1 MSPNGCTLS
10 LGLGFQIYKEGF
22 DNWAKFIFSPTPVI
36 NHSNLHRSFL
46 YAMSRTTFIDL
57 PRSATV
63 SLVAIVLAIIGFFL
77 VGVFHKTNFLL

>member
-22 DNWAKFIFSPTPVI
+22 DNWAKFIFNLTPVI
-36 NHSNLHRSFL
+36 NHFHPSSLIS

-57 PRSATV
+57 PRSVTV

-77 VGVFHKTNFLL
+77 VGAFHKTNFLL